1 MFFSMILVMA
11 VAIVSVFFA
20 LENTEIVQVT
30 FFRYPL
36 KGSIGVILLVTFG
49 VGVLMG
55 IVLMMP
61 AMISRSIK
69 IARHRRRIGELE
81 QPPRDDYGN

>member
-1 MFFSMILVMA
+1 MFFSMILVMV

-20 LENTEIVQVT
+20 LENTEVVQVT
-30 FFRYPL
+30 FFKYPL
-36 KGSIGVILLVTFG
+36 NGSIGVILLVTFG
-49 VGVLMG
+49 VGILMG

-81 QPPRDDYGN
+81 QQPPDDYGN